1 MSDLNIDTEEIL
13 NPEEESYKQG
23 YREGQQQS
31 TNEQYVEG
39 KQFGLQTG
47 FQRFLIVGYI
57 QGLVDQWKKRLGQY
71 EGNVTALESHLRQL
85 EDLISGIPDGNS
97 DTEVAEYESR
107 LTKARN
113 KVRVISTLT
122 KDNSNIN
129 SLDDLIKSV
138 GGQLTTSENVDEM
151 W

>member
-1 MSDLNIDTEEIL
+1 MTDFNIDSEEIL
-13 NPEEESYKQG
+13 NPEEESYKSG
-23 YREGQQQS
+23 YKEGQDQS
-31 TNEQYVEG
+31 TNEQYIEG
-39 KQFGLQTG
+39 KQYGLQTG
-47 FQRFLIVGYI
+47 FQRFLVVGYI
-57 QGLVDQWKKRLGQY
+57 QGLVDQWRKRLSQY
-71 EGNVTALESHLRQL
+71 EGNITSLESHLRQL
-85 EDLISGIPDGNS
+85 EELIDGIPSGNS
-97 DTEVAEYESR
+97 DAEVAEYETR

-138 GGQLTTSENVDEM
+138 GGQLSTSENVDEM